1 MRHFAAEKFFDFA
14 AGCKIEKKNFGL
26 VIARQC
32 VSDWRYIFCTE
43 NICDL
48 NLTGTAGRFGAGY
61 VFPLYTYP
69 DQTDLLN
76 TGRTP
81 NLDPKIVAKIAESIG
96 LEFEPEK
103 SGKPDK
109 FAPIDLLDYIYAVLH
124 CPAYREKYREFLK
137 ADFPRVPYPEN
148 TGQFHRLTQTGAE
161 LRRLHLMEN
170 SDCWE
175 LSVTY
180 PECGTDEI
188 TEVRYENEKVFINDR
203 QYFGNVSPVAWNLFI
218 GGYQPARKW
227 MKDRIGKK
235 LTFSDIRHY
244 QKIIFALCRTD
255 ALMRTELN
263 IEKF

>member
-1 MRHFAAEKFFDFA
+1 MYH
-14 AGCKIEKKNFGL
+14 IL
-26 VIARQC
+26 
-32 VSDWRYIFCTE
+32 
-43 NICDL
+43 
-48 NLTGTAGRFGAGY
+48 
-61 VFPLYTYP
+61 
-69 DQTDLLN
+69 
-76 TGRTP
+76 
-81 NLDPKIVAKIAESIG
+81 
-96 LEFEPEK
+96 
-103 SGKPDK
+103 
-109 FAPIDLLDYIYAVLH
+109 
-124 CPAYREKYREFLK
+124 KYRT
-137 ADFPRVPYPEN
+137 VPPPYTN
-148 TGQFHRLTQTGAE
+148 RCRIASAASDG
-161 LRRLHLMEN
+161 N

-227 MKDRIGKK
+227 LKDRIGKK

>member
-1 MRHFAAEKFFDFA
+1 
-14 AGCKIEKKNFGL
+14 
-26 VIARQC
+26 
-32 VSDWRYIFCTE
+32 
-43 NICDL
+43 
-48 NLTGTAGRFGAGY
+48 
-61 VFPLYTYP
+61 
-69 DQTDLLN
+69 
-76 TGRTP
+76 
-81 NLDPKIVAKIAESIG
+81 
-96 LEFEPEK
+96 
-103 SGKPDK
+103 
-109 FAPIDLLDYIYAVLH
+109 
-124 CPAYREKYREFLK
+124 
-137 ADFPRVPYPEN
+137 
-148 TGQFHRLTQTGAE
+148 
-161 LRRLHLMEN
+161 MEN

-227 MKDRIGKK
+227 LKDRIGKK

-263 IEKF
+263 IENSKSLSI